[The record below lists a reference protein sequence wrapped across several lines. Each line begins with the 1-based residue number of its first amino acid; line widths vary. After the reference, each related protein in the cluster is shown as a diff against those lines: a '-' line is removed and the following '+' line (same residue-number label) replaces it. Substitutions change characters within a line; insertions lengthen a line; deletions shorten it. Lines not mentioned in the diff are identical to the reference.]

1 MNRAERIVKSELARK
16 KRHMK
21 RAIVEKRTQEEYRRL
36 RKLRNQRK
44 NTFSKRLSY
53 TLGMATKPGFTE
65 SFFECPDGG
74 SLYFRSY
81 GNPKTNQSFACMGSP
96 EMQMIFTS

>member
-1 MNRAERIVKSELARK
+1 MGGFSNLVQLDLIILDYHINLWEYKLRMNKAERIIKSELARK

-44 NTFSKRLSY
+44 KHL
-53 TLGMATKPGFTE
+53 
-65 SFFECPDGG
+65 
-74 SLYFRSY
+74 
-81 GNPKTNQSFACMGSP
+81 
-96 EMQMIFTS
+96 

>member
-1 MNRAERIVKSELARK
+1 MSGFSNSIQLEKSDLIILDYLINLCEYKLTMNKAERIVKSELARK

-44 NTFSKRLSY
+44 KHL
-53 TLGMATKPGFTE
+53 
-65 SFFECPDGG
+65 
-74 SLYFRSY
+74 
-81 GNPKTNQSFACMGSP
+81 
-96 EMQMIFTS
+96 

>member
-1 MNRAERIVKSELARK
+1 MGGFSNLIQLEKLDLIILDYHINLWEYKLRMNKAERILKSELARK

-44 NTFSKRLSY
+44 KHL
-53 TLGMATKPGFTE
+53 
-65 SFFECPDGG
+65 
-74 SLYFRSY
+74 
-81 GNPKTNQSFACMGSP
+81 
-96 EMQMIFTS
+96 

>member
-1 MNRAERIVKSELARK
+1 MSGFFNLIHPKSSYFAILDYHHNLWEYKLRMNRAERLLKSELARK

-44 NTFSKRLSY
+44 KHL
-53 TLGMATKPGFTE
+53 
-65 SFFECPDGG
+65 
-74 SLYFRSY
+74 
-81 GNPKTNQSFACMGSP
+81 
-96 EMQMIFTS
+96 

>member
-1 MNRAERIVKSELARK
+1 MGGFSNLIKLENLNLVVLDYHINLWEYKLRMNKAERILKSELARK

-44 NTFSKRLSY
+44 KHL
-53 TLGMATKPGFTE
+53 
-65 SFFECPDGG
+65 
-74 SLYFRSY
+74 
-81 GNPKTNQSFACMGSP
+81 
-96 EMQMIFTS
+96 

>member
-1 MNRAERIVKSELARK
+1 MAYLVNLNLTILDYHHNLWEYELRMNRAERIRKSELARK

-44 NTFSKRLSY
+44 KHL
-53 TLGMATKPGFTE
+53 
-65 SFFECPDGG
+65 
-74 SLYFRSY
+74 
-81 GNPKTNQSFACMGSP
+81 
-96 EMQMIFTS
+96 

>member
-1 MNRAERIVKSELARK
+1 MSGFFSLIHPKSSYLAILDYHPNLREYKLRMKRAERLLKSELARK

-44 NTFSKRLSY
+44 KHL
-53 TLGMATKPGFTE
+53 
-65 SFFECPDGG
+65 
-74 SLYFRSY
+74 
-81 GNPKTNQSFACMGSP
+81 
-96 EMQMIFTS
+96 

>member
-1 MNRAERIVKSELARK
+1 MSGFFYFIHLNSQYLTILDYHHNLWEYKLRMNRAERLIKSELARK

-44 NTFSKRLSY
+44 KHL
-53 TLGMATKPGFTE
+53 
-65 SFFECPDGG
+65 
-74 SLYFRSY
+74 
-81 GNPKTNQSFACMGSP
+81 
-96 EMQMIFTS
+96 

>member
-1 MNRAERIVKSELARK
+1 MGGFSNLIQLEKSDLIILDYLINLCEHKLTMNKAERIVKSELARK

-44 NTFSKRLSY
+44 KHL
-53 TLGMATKPGFTE
+53 
-65 SFFECPDGG
+65 
-74 SLYFRSY
+74 
-81 GNPKTNQSFACMGSP
+81 
-96 EMQMIFTS
+96 

>member
-1 MNRAERIVKSELARK
+1 LSGFFYVAYLLNLNLTILDYHLNLWEYELRMNRAERLLKSELARK

-44 NTFSKRLSY
+44 KHL
-53 TLGMATKPGFTE
+53 
-65 SFFECPDGG
+65 
-74 SLYFRSY
+74 
-81 GNPKTNQSFACMGSP
+81 
-96 EMQMIFTS
+96 

>member
-1 MNRAERIVKSELARK
+1 MSGFFNLIHPISSYLTILDYHHNLWEYKLRMNRAERLLKSELARK

-44 NTFSKRLSY
+44 KHL
-53 TLGMATKPGFTE
+53 
-65 SFFECPDGG
+65 
-74 SLYFRSY
+74 
-81 GNPKTNQSFACMGSP
+81 
-96 EMQMIFTS
+96 

>member
-1 MNRAERIVKSELARK
+1 MGGFSNLIKLENLNLVILDYHINLWEYKLRMNKAERILKSKLARK

-44 NTFSKRLSY
+44 KHL
-53 TLGMATKPGFTE
+53 
-65 SFFECPDGG
+65 
-74 SLYFRSY
+74 
-81 GNPKTNQSFACMGSP
+81 
-96 EMQMIFTS
+96 

>member
-1 MNRAERIVKSELARK
+1 MSGFFYVAYLVNLNLTILDYHHNLWEYELRMNRAERIRKSELARK

-44 NTFSKRLSY
+44 KHL
-53 TLGMATKPGFTE
+53 
-65 SFFECPDGG
+65 
-74 SLYFRSY
+74 
-81 GNPKTNQSFACMGSP
+81 
-96 EMQMIFTS
+96 

>member
-1 MNRAERIVKSELARK
+1 MGGFSNLVQLDLIILDYHINLWEYKLRMNKAERIVKSELARK

-44 NTFSKRLSY
+44 KH
-53 TLGMATKPGFTE
+53 LGI
-65 SFFECPDGG
+65 D
-74 SLYFRSY
+74 
-81 GNPKTNQSFACMGSP
+81 
-96 EMQMIFTS
+96 

>member
-1 MNRAERIVKSELARK
+1 MSGFFLFLYINSQYLTILDYHHNLWEYKLRMNRAERLLKSELARK

-44 NTFSKRLSY
+44 KHL
-53 TLGMATKPGFTE
+53 
-65 SFFECPDGG
+65 
-74 SLYFRSY
+74 
-81 GNPKTNQSFACMGSP
+81 
-96 EMQMIFTS
+96 

>member
-1 MNRAERIVKSELARK
+1 MGGFSNLIKLENLNLVILDYHINLWEYKLRMNKAERILKSELARK

-44 NTFSKRLSY
+44 KHL
-53 TLGMATKPGFTE
+53 
-65 SFFECPDGG
+65 
-74 SLYFRSY
+74 
-81 GNPKTNQSFACMGSP
+81 
-96 EMQMIFTS
+96 

>member
-1 MNRAERIVKSELARK
+1 MGGFSNLIQLEKLDLIILDYRFNLCEYKLRMNRAERLLKSELARK

-44 NTFSKRLSY
+44 KHL
-53 TLGMATKPGFTE
+53 
-65 SFFECPDGG
+65 
-74 SLYFRSY
+74 
-81 GNPKTNQSFACMGSP
+81 
-96 EMQMIFTS
+96 

>member
-1 MNRAERIVKSELARK
+1 MSGFSNLIQLEKSDLIILDYLINLWEYKLRMNKAERILKSELARK

-44 NTFSKRLSY
+44 KHL
-53 TLGMATKPGFTE
+53 
-65 SFFECPDGG
+65 
-74 SLYFRSY
+74 
-81 GNPKTNQSFACMGSP
+81 
-96 EMQMIFTS
+96 

>member
-1 MNRAERIVKSELARK
+1 HLSRPNGRLFYSNSARKLSLIILDYYANVWEYKLKMNRAERIVKSELARK

-44 NTFSKRLSY
+44 KYL
-53 TLGMATKPGFTE
+53 
-65 SFFECPDGG
+65 
-74 SLYFRSY
+74 
-81 GNPKTNQSFACMGSP
+81 
-96 EMQMIFTS
+96 

>member
-1 MNRAERIVKSELARK
+1 MSGFFYAAYLAGLNLTILDYHHNLWEYYLRMNRAERLLKSELARK

-44 NTFSKRLSY
+44 KHL
-53 TLGMATKPGFTE
+53 
-65 SFFECPDGG
+65 
-74 SLYFRSY
+74 
-81 GNPKTNQSFACMGSP
+81 
-96 EMQMIFTS
+96 

>member
-1 MNRAERIVKSELARK
+1 MGGFSNLIQLENLNLVILDYHINLWEYKLRMNKAERIVKSELARK

-44 NTFSKRLSY
+44 KHL
-53 TLGMATKPGFTE
+53 
-65 SFFECPDGG
+65 
-74 SLYFRSY
+74 
-81 GNPKTNQSFACMGSP
+81 
-96 EMQMIFTS
+96 

>member
-1 MNRAERIVKSELARK
+1 MGGFSNLIKLENLNLVILDYHINLWEYKLRMNKAERIVKSELARK

-44 NTFSKRLSY
+44 KHL
-53 TLGMATKPGFTE
+53 
-65 SFFECPDGG
+65 
-74 SLYFRSY
+74 
-81 GNPKTNQSFACMGSP
+81 
-96 EMQMIFTS
+96 